1 MRNVLYLYYARR
13 SHAIILYFTRKIL
26 IWMQYIIQKNG
37 RPTVTYRDRSSEKA
51 IYIIQDVRKAL
62 QKELFH
68 IEASL

>member
-1 MRNVLYLYYARR
+1 
-13 SHAIILYFTRKIL
+13 
-26 IWMQYIIQKNG
+26 MQYIIQKNG

-68 IEASL
+68 IMLQTDKIAM